1 MEKDYDF
8 SAGFVQDLRAIANMV
23 YKENPDSIA
32 KVTICN
38 EWLDITAE
46 IRFKFK
52 DNGKI

>member
-8 SAGFVQDLRAIANMV
+8 SAGFIQDLRAIANMV
-23 YKENPDSIA
+23 YSEDPCSVA
-32 KVTICN
+32 KITICN
-38 EWLDITAE
+38 ECLDITAE